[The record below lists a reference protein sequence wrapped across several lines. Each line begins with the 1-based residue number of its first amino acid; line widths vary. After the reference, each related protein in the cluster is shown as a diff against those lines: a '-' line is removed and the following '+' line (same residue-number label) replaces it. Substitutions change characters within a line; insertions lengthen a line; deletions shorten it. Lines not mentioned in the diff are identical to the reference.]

1 MKICYSSVQSLALTD
16 CLSEIQTVI
25 NWLGLASVWDMSC
38 VQWVTLSYAHQDL
51 PFNNAMRY
59 LLHVDEYRVCLLHCY
74 HSRAKLGR
82 VAVQSSCCTYVCTK
96 KVRGGHPRVFSLLK
110 IDPFRAPSMSMV
122 SMVGSTSCWQQLLC
136 ITSLPLSALWSLT
149 SLQK

>member
-38 VQWVTLSYAHQDL
+38 VQWVTLSYAHRDL